1 MESLATPLVQFILT
15 ATIGSA
21 VWLLALMSLDRY
33 RALRAGLLPQA
44 AVAATPVAETSVRRR
59 ATVTSI
65 ETARRLPKAA

>member
-33 RALRAGLLPQA
+33 RALRAGRLPQA